1 MGFRWAIVLVGLLVC
16 GCHQQASEQQVGKPR
31 VELQQLEKDRR
42 VDEWVKRIQQ
52 NRGWL
57 AQMNLVREA
66 IYYRFNDTPFMVI
79 AYRRILQSS
88 EEPDIVFGYVLSGAI
103 VDNIIADLKI
113 YIPDFWYPT
122 VCREVAQRLMELMNK
137 YKK

>member
-1 MGFRWAIVLVGLLVC
+1 MMGFRWAIVLVGLLVC

-66 IYYRFNDTPFMVI
+66 VYYRFDDTPFMVI
-79 AYRRILQSS
+79 AYRRILQNS
-88 EEPDIVFGYVLSGAI
+88 EEPDILFGYVLAGTI
-103 VDNIIADLKI
+103 VDNINSDLKYI
-113 YIPDFWYPT
+113 YQKFGILQSVEKLLKD
-122 VCREVAQRLMELMNK
+122 
-137 YKK
+137 